1 MLLRRALESIHPIQ
15 VTSTCCETNV
25 RWVHRRVS
33 RTIARDRE
41 SLTHDRGVS
50 ARRLIFGSLLST
62 SVYDVQASVLLD
74 ASSLAELS
82 AC

>member
-33 RTIARDRE
+33 RTIRAI
-41 SLTHDRGVS
+41 G
-50 ARRLIFGSLLST
+50 
-62 SVYDVQASVLLD
+62 
-74 ASSLAELS
+74 
-82 AC
+82 ACLRTIGAVRPAANLVALCLFVGCKA